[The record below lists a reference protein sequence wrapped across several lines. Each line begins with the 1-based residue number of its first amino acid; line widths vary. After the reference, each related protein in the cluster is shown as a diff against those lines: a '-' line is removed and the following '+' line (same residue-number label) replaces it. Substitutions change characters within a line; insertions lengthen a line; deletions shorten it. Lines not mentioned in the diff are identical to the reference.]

1 MTIPLTGR
9 NLIEASAGTGKTY
22 NIAGLYL
29 RLLLEK
35 RLNVDQILVVT
46 FTKSATQ
53 ELQERIRN
61 KLITARKAFLTGT
74 CNDTAVLRLI
84 NRMGSDP
91 VAYNRILEALQEFDN
106 AAIFTIHGLCQRLLV
121 DHAFEMGGRFDTE
134 LMTEP
139 FALIKA
145 VANDF
150 WRRNFYQAPPEI
162 IRYVLK
168 KSRSPMERHVYLYS
182 VANSTMQAWRNKRIT
197 NRQMVRQIKSR
208 RMR

>member
-1 MTIPLTGR
+1 MKQFDLLNIPLTGM

-29 RLLLEK
+29 RLILEK
-35 RLNVDQILVVT
+35 RLSVDQILVVT

-74 CNDTAVLRLI
+74 CYDLAVLQLI
-84 NRMGSDP
+84 SRVGSDP
-91 VAYNRILEALQEFDN
+91 IAYNRLQEALQEFDN
-106 AAIFTIHGLCQRLLV
+106 AAIFTIHGLCQRLII

-139 FALIKA
+139 SALTTA
-145 VANDF
+145 VAN
-150 WRRNFYQAPPEI
+150 
-162 IRYVLK
+162 
-168 KSRSPMERHVYLYS
+168 S
-182 VANSTMQAWRNKRIT
+182 
-197 NRQMVRQIKSR
+197 
-208 RMR
+208 